1 MAFDVVG
8 SRSSSI
14 CWRHTERYTERLSRH
29 TGKLW
34 ELVTGSLL
42 SLITGKTPKHG
53 RYLEC
58 DESISAAH
66 ILVEYEKDD
75 GTTGILAECSV
86 CDDVVR
92 PE

>member
-1 MAFDVVG
+1 M
-8 SRSSSI
+8 
-14 CWRHTERYTERLSRH
+14 
-29 TGKLW
+29 
-34 ELVTGSLL
+34 
-42 SLITGKTPKHG
+42 TGKTPKHG
-53 RYLEC
+53 RCLEC

-92 PE
+92 SE